1 MQSQNKICILD
12 IDIQGVQK
20 VKVSSLD
27 CKFIFI
33 SPPSIEELELRLRG
47 RGTEAEDKIQIR
59 LKTAIDEMAFGQT
72 EGNFDAIITN
82 NDLEVAY
89 GEILSHLKSWYP
101 TRFTGQK

>member
-1 MQSQNKICILD
+1 MKL
-12 IDIQGVQK
+12 
-20 VKVSSLD
+20 SSLG

-59 LKTAIDEMAFGQT
+59 LKTALSEMEFGLT
-72 EGNFDAIITN
+72 EGNFDANITN

-89 GEILSHLKSWYP
+89 VEILSHLKGWYP
-101 TRFTGQK
+101 TRFTD